1 MPILKLLEGDTGM
14 IYNLEVSEKDAIEAN
29 KSNSVIQSVFT
40 QGAFRFLTRVPSGIV
55 LSLFDIQ

>member
-29 KSNSVIQSVFT
+29 KNNSVIQSV
-40 QGAFRFLTRVPSGIV
+40 SIHK
-55 LSLFDIQ
+55 